1 MKQSL
6 VGIVNLSILE
16 NNISLYLFAAILF
29 SSRLKNFY
37 FDICYYREQNWFLYI
52 DIQSKTIS
60 YTLISS
66 VFFIDSFSFLFRE
79 LHFLRIK
86 TVFFIFLVSILLNLI
101 LCLSY
106 CTVKHQEE
114 YWIQKARADIIF
126 CAHKYS
132 VFHYCMIFG
141 VGFSWIHSFSLRK
154 LTCSPSLS
162 IRNEY
167 LLLFHPFSVSMVMN
181 PWVFFWIDRFSN
193 S

>member
-1 MKQSL
+1 MKHSL
-6 VGIVNLSILE
+6 VGIVNLSVLE

-86 TVFFIFLVSILLNLI
+86 TVFFIFLVLILFNLI
-101 LCLSY
+101 LCVCLIALWNIKKNIEYKKQQQTSF
-106 CTVKHQEE
+106 TVLIS
-114 YWIQKARADIIF
+114 IQFFTIVW
-126 CAHKYS
+126 YS
-132 VFHYCMIFG
+132 V
-141 VGFSWIHSFSLRK
+141 
-154 LTCSPSLS
+154 
-162 IRNEY
+162 
-167 LLLFHPFSVSMVMN
+167 
-181 PWVFFWIDRFSN
+181 
-193 S
+193 

>member
-1 MKQSL
+1 MKHSL

-86 TVFFIFLVSILLNLI
+86 TVFFIFLVLILFNLI
-101 LCLSY
+101 LCVCLIAPWNIKKNIEYKKQQQTSF
-106 CTVKHQEE
+106 TVLIS
-114 YWIQKARADIIF
+114 IQFFTIVW
-126 CAHKYS
+126 YS
-132 VFHYCMIFG
+132 V
-141 VGFSWIHSFSLRK
+141 
-154 LTCSPSLS
+154 
-162 IRNEY
+162 
-167 LLLFHPFSVSMVMN
+167 
-181 PWVFFWIDRFSN
+181 
-193 S
+193 

>member
-86 TVFFIFLVSILLNLI
+86 TVFFIFLVLILFNLI
-101 LCLSY
+101 LCVCLIAPWNIKKNIEYKKQQQTSF
-106 CTVKHQEE
+106 TVLIS
-114 YWIQKARADIIF
+114 IQFFTIVW
-126 CAHKYS
+126 YS
-132 VFHYCMIFG
+132 V
-141 VGFSWIHSFSLRK
+141 
-154 LTCSPSLS
+154 
-162 IRNEY
+162 
-167 LLLFHPFSVSMVMN
+167 
-181 PWVFFWIDRFSN
+181 
-193 S
+193 